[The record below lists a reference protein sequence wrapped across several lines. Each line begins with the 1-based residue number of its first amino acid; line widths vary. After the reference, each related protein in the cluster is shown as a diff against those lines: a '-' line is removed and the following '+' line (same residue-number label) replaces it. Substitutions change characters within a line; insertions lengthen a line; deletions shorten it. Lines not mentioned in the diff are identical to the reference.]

1 MKAVNRPQ
9 KINERRLKEV
19 GGGLGGPAQPVQPI
33 KPALPDMGAPKYS
46 ADWWSFVRNK

>member
-19 GGGLGGPAQPVQPI
+19 GGGFAQQPHDVPQAPSIDPSLPAITSGRGWLGA
-33 KPALPDMGAPKYS
+33 K
-46 ADWWSFVRNK
+46 